1 MLLKISCSRNP
12 SMFWN
17 NNKIS
22 LKMKFVFG
30 QIISAVK
37 IEKENHEIIG
47 KFKRFFLN
55 IRTEGGEGHKSRRY
69 H

>member
-1 MLLKISCSRNP
+1 
-12 SMFWN
+12 
-17 NNKIS
+17 
-22 LKMKFVFG
+22 MKFVFS